1 MDLGLAGNVA
11 LVAGASRGIGRA
23 TALTLADEGCR
34 VVLAAR
40 GEEDLRAVAKEVEGR
55 GGEALAVVADVSRRE
70 DTESLVARAVER
82 FGRLDA
88 LVTSVHVSAAGYED
102 EAWRESFEVLL
113 LPAIRLTDLVIPHMR
128 EGGGG
133 AIVHLSSIYGKEAG
147 GRPAY
152 NAMKAA
158 LISSAK
164 AMARDFAKDN
174 IRVNTV
180 APGSVSAPGGTWWKR
195 QQEDPEG
202 MAEFVRANIPMG
214 RFGTAEEVANV
225 VAFLC
230 SPRASWVTGAT
241 CGRRRRTVVLE
252 HLMTTLE
259 DLRVLDLSEGVAG
272 AYCAALFAGYGADV
286 IAIEAPSGNPLRRER
301 GMGAAGGGKAGNLAG
316 GSVGDRARAFPEDG
330 RAGQRRRRDVCAGD
344 DGRAGPGV
352 R

>member
-1 MDLGLAGNVA
+1 MDLGLAGKVA

-23 TALTLADEGCR
+23 TAMALADEGCR
-34 VVLAAR
+34 LVLAAR
-40 GEEDLRAVAKEVEGR
+40 GLEDLNAVAKEIESRGAEG
-55 GGEALAVVADVSRRE
+55 LVVVADVSRRE
-70 DTESLVARAVER
+70 DAESLVGRAVER
-82 FGRLDA
+82 FGRLDV
-88 LVTSVHVSAAGYED
+88 LVTSVHLSAQGYED

-113 LPAIRLTDLVIPHMR
+113 LPAVRLANLVIPHMR
-128 EGGGG
+128 ESGGG

-164 AMARDFAKDN
+164 AMGRDFAKDN

-202 MAEFVRANIPMG
+202 MADFVRTNIPMG

-241 CGRRRRTVVLE
+241 VVV
-252 HLMTTLE
+252 
-259 DLRVLDLSEGVAG
+259 D
-272 AYCAALFAGYGADV
+272 
-286 IAIEAPSGNPLRRER
+286 
-301 GMGAAGGGKAGNLAG
+301 GGQSYSNI
-316 GSVGDRARAFPEDG
+316 
-330 RAGQRRRRDVCAGD
+330 
-344 DGRAGPGV
+344 
-352 R
+352 